1 MSNFLSYLD
10 ILLPAFVAGVL
21 VLSTHVLMGQE
32 VLKRGIIFL
41 DLAIAQTAALGIV
54 IAASLGLVSAH
65 FSLSEWPA
73 QLTAMSAAVSV
84 ASALYF
90 VRHLDARYQEALIG
104 ILFVLASTGSYL
116 LLSENA
122 HGVERLKAVLV
133 GQILW
138 VNEKQ
143 LLFTAIVYAIVLILY
158 IQFKQALNGFLF
170 YPLFAVT
177 VTVSTQLVGVY
188 LVFASLI
195 VPALLASFF
204 KHSRLLA
211 FFTGLSAYVIGL
223 VCSSI
228 FDLPTGPLITWC
240 LVISALFVFCLFKPF
255 IKSEL

>member
-1 MSNFLSYLD
+1 VNLLLSYLD
-10 ILLPAFVAGVL
+10 ILLPALLAGIL

-73 QLTAMSAAVSV
+73 QLTAMGAAVCV

-90 VRHLDARYQEALIG
+90 VRHFDARYQEALIG

-116 LLSENA
+116 LLNENA
-122 HGVERLKAVLV
+122 HGTERLKTVLV

-143 LLFTAIVYAIVLILY
+143 LIFTAIVYTLVLSVFLR
-158 IQFKQALNGFLF
+158 FRQALNGFLF
-170 YPLFAVT
+170 YPLFALT

-204 KHSRLLA
+204 RHSWLIG
-211 FFTGLSAYVIGL
+211 FFTGLLAYVIGL

-240 LVISALFVFCLFKPF
+240 LVITAMLVFCLFKLF
-255 IKSEL
+255 KKSEL